1 MAKDFFKYGLS
12 GKISQNLVTLEI
24 PDVMTKISS
33 ALILWMAFANV
44 CKYLPTYDT
53 MVMYK

>member
-12 GKISQNLVTLEI
+12 GEISQNLVTLEI

-33 ALILWMAFANV
+33 ALIL
-44 CKYLPTYDT
+44 
-53 MVMYK
+53 

>member
-12 GKISQNLVTLEI
+12 GEISQNLVTLEI
-24 PDVMTKISS
+24 PDLMKNISS